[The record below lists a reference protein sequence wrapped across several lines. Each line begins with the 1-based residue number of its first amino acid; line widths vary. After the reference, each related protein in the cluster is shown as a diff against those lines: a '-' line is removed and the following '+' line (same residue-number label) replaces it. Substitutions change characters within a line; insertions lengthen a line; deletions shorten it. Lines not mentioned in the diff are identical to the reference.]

1 MGGVP
6 WLETKHS
13 FCIQLEDGKEY
24 KYLEPT
30 QKPINPPYKTALA
43 AKRGQVDE
51 QIEEPINISDNVEES
66 MASLS
71 IQNKVPESKNE

>member
-1 MGGVP
+1 M
-6 WLETKHS
+6 
-13 FCIQLEDGKEY
+13 EDGKEY

-51 QIEEPINISDNVEES
+51 QNEEPVNISDSVEES
-66 MASLS
+66 MSSLS
-71 IQNKVPESKNE
+71 IQNKGPESINE